1 MFYVYP
7 LHKGRGDALVV
18 PISAV
23 AHLSNDGDT
32 AVCGVPLGEL
42 NTKKR
47 HLTFLPGRKVCPN
60 CKKRV
65 QEPKTKSHIMRE
77 KAIRGVELQ
86 RLAKLDPGLAERKR
100 REWGL

>member
-7 LHKGRGDALVV
+7 LHKGRGDDLVV

-47 HLTFLPGRKVCPN
+47 HLTFLPGRIVCPD

-65 QEPKTKSHIMRE
+65 EQPKTYVTRE
-77 KAIRGVELQ
+77 NSIREITLQ
-86 RLAKLDPGLAERKR
+86 QLAKLDPILAERKR